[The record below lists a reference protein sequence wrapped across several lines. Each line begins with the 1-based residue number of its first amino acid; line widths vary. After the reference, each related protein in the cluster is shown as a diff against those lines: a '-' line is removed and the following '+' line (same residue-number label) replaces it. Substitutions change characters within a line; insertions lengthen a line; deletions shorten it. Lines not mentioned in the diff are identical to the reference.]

1 MNSYS
6 VGHSAEVDIRLQVGG
21 VCLDVVQ
28 LGSDFLMLEE
38 RCRSL
43 LPSCD
48 AELIVE
54 IDGDID
60 RRPVFLPEGICP
72 DSIRTPIT
80 MRQRMM
86 GQVLKG
92 AMISKGDRQAG

>member
-80 MRQRMM
+80 MRQM

-92 AMISKGDRQAG
+92 AMTSKGDRQAG